1 MTTLENKH
9 KEDDLDAYL
18 YASDKERLVSMV
30 REMADRAVTALK
42 RSINALQHID
52 LALAEQVIADDDYID
67 EMEEQIDQECLYS
80 IAMRQPMREDLRF
93 VYAVMKIITDLE
105 RIGDQAVN
113 VALRLKKLAQ
123 VPGVKVCP
131 MLAMIN
137 EMAHEDVGMLGEAM
151 DAFVKE
157 DGDAVSAI
165 RTRRKKVHRI
175 RDAAVEELIR
185 NSAPAHP
192 GDITTG
198 ELFVSM
204 WILRHLSRISDHALN
219 LAEKVAFIATGV
231 SPLTLKKNN
240 QKATRETE
248 TANEN
253 NIGI

>member
-18 YASDKERLVSMV
+18 YASDKKRLVSMV
-30 REMADRAVTALK
+30 QEMADRAVDALK
-42 RSINALQHID
+42 RAINALQHID
-52 LALAEQVIADDDYID
+52 LALAEQVIADDYID

-93 VYAVMKIITDLE
+93 VYAVMKIITDIE

-123 VPGVKVCP
+123 IPGVNVCP
-131 MLAMIN
+131 MLAMIT
-137 EMAHEDVGMLGEAM
+137 EMAHEDVVMLGEAM

-157 DGDAVSAI
+157 DGEVVSVI
-165 RTRRKKVHRI
+165 RTRRKRVHRI
-175 RDAAVEELIR
+175 RDAAVEELLR

-192 GDITTG
+192 SDITTG

-240 QKATRETE
+240 QKTAREAE
-248 TANEN
+248 TAEEN